1 MTTKANSIAGAVE
14 RYVSEQ
20 DRYRQLAGRVVADFR
35 AILDDAKISG
45 SVSGREKDIR
55 SFQKKLFLKNYDDPW
70 GQLTDKAGVRVVFQE
85 PRDVDVVTGL
95 VQKHY
100 GECVLAVEDKRQV
113 MDPKELGYSGVH
125 IRLLAYSDLGTRE
138 TLECEVQLRTAA
150 QDSWSVVSH
159 RLLYKPVL
167 ELPPKLQ
174 HAAYRLVALVELFD
188 EEVQRILDYQRTQP
202 GMEVVDLID
211 IAEGHYLQVANSP
224 SNREFSALIL
234 AAIPDAFSAN
244 ERANYAA
251 LLEAYVESER
261 QSLIRFFEDYGPHSQ
276 GANIADYILVG
287 QAESLI
293 LLERLSARPHLL
305 TAAWKASG
313 LPDSFLTALAD
324 AYGYSLPD

>member
-1 MTTKANSIAGAVE
+1 MTSKVNSIATAVE
-14 RYVSEQ
+14 RYASEQ
-20 DRYRQLAGRVVADFR
+20 DRYKLLAERVAADFR
-35 AILDDAKISG
+35 AILDDAKIAG

-70 GQLTDKAGVRVVFQE
+70 AHVTDKAGVRVVFQA
-85 PRDVDVVTGL
+85 PRDVDVVTEL
-95 VQKHY
+95 VRRHY
-100 GECVLAVEDKRQV
+100 GECVLDVEDKRQV
-113 MDPKELGYSGVH
+113 TDPQQLGYSGVH
-125 IRLLAYSDLGTRE
+125 IRLLGYSDLSTHE

-150 QDSWSVVSH
+150 QDSWSVMSH

-167 ELPPKLQ
+167 ELPPTLQ

-234 AAIPDAFSAN
+234 SAITDAFTDS
-244 ERANYAA
+244 ERANYAE
-251 LLEAYVESER
+251 LLDAYVESER
-261 QSLIRFFEDYGPHSQ
+261 QSLTTFFEEYGPHSP
-276 GANIADYILVG
+276 GASIADYLLIG

-293 LLERLSARPHLL
+293 LLERLSAKPHLMAS
-305 TAAWKASG
+305 TWEASG
-313 LPDSFLTALAD
+313 LPLSFLTTLAD
-324 AYGYSLPD
+324 AYGYRLPD